1 MTICKLNIISKL
13 KTSYIVGTE
22 GTKIHLEKSF
32 DSGCYLSVSQCP
44 PCLSGFFK
52 IIDT

>member
-22 GTKIHLEKSF
+22 GT
-32 DSGCYLSVSQCP
+32 
-44 PCLSGFFK
+44 SGFILFFAKK
-52 IIDT
+52 ICVCPLLVSKK